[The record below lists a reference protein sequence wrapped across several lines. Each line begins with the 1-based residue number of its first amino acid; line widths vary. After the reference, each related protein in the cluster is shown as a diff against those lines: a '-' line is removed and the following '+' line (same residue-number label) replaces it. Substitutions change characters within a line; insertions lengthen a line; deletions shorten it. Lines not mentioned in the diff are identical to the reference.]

1 MSVLNAPTPIEKAPK
16 LAAGRIP
23 IMAFV
28 ADAESEAAVHECLA
42 QLSLTNAVL
51 VRGGIAKAVQYL
63 GAERSPHL
71 LIVDVSD
78 VDLPVSQIHTLA
90 EVCEPGVTVIAVGKR
105 NDVGLYRDLLHAGVS
120 DYIVKPL
127 TPKILANAL
136 RVASHEG
143 GTAPISQKLGKVVSF
158 TGARGGVG
166 TTTLAVNVAWYLANQ
181 QGRRVALVDL
191 DLQNGDCGLA
201 LNIKSTPGLREALAN
216 PLRVDAILI
225 ERAMTL
231 VGDRLFV
238 LSAEEKLFDEA
249 QFTSAGVETLLSIL
263 RQQFHYVVLDVPR
276 MRSAAYR
283 RAFEMADIRVLVADQ
298 TLGSVRDIARWKTA
312 FDEGG
317 SENRNLLVI
326 NRAGEG
332 GRHGVRLREM
342 GDTLSMQPKCVIPF
356 EPKWFAAGALDLERR
371 LAKRRGKV
379 TDAIALVA
387 LEISGQSVR
396 PRRWWRFGS

>member
-1 MSVLNAPTPIEKAPK
+1 MSILNTPMPIERLPK
-16 LAAGRIP
+16 LAAGRMP
-23 IMAFV
+23 VMAFV
-28 ADAESEAAVHECLA
+28 ADSESETAVHECLA
-42 QLSLTNAVL
+42 QLSMPTTALI
-51 VRGGIAKAVQYL
+51 RGGITKAVQYL
-63 GAERSPHL
+63 GAERSPNL

-78 VDLPVSQIHTLA
+78 VDLPVSQIHALA
-90 EVCEPGVTVIAVGKR
+90 EVCEPGVTVIAVGTR

-127 TPKILANAL
+127 TPQILANAL
-136 RVASHEG
+136 RKATSEDG
-143 GTAPISQKLGKVVSF
+143 IAPISQKVGKVVSF

-191 DLQNGDCGLA
+191 DLQNGDCGFTLD
-201 LNIKSTPGLREALAN
+201 IKPTPGLREALTN

-238 LSAEEKLFDEA
+238 LSSEEALLEEA
-249 QFTSAGVETLLSIL
+249 QFPSAGVETLLSIL

-276 MRSAAYR
+276 VRSVAYR
-283 RAFEMADIRVLVADQ
+283 QTLDMADIRVLVSDQ
-298 TLGSVRDIARWKTA
+298 TLSSMRNVMRWRKT
-312 FDEGG
+312 FDQGG

-326 NRAGEG
+326 NRVGEG
-332 GRHGVRLREM
+332 GHRGVTLREM
-342 GDTLSMQPKCVIPF
+342 GETLGMQPKYMIPF
-356 EPKWFAAGALDLERR
+356 EPKWFAAGSLSLGRRLERR
-371 LAKRRGKV
+371 GKI

-387 LEISGQSVR
+387 REISGQGVR